1 MPNKKR
7 HKKKKIVKTNVN
19 KNLPGYDIKINPL
32 GEIQSTY
39 DIDAVNIFLNENLED
54 KKLKNK
60 TKQKVDKDGE
70 EENEGRGDP

>member
-1 MPNKKR
+1 MTNKKR

-19 KNLPGYDIKINPL
+19 RNLPGYDIKINAL

-60 TKQKVDKDGE
+60 TKQKLDKDGE
-70 EENEGRGDP
+70 EEKEGHGDP